1 MSDGIVIDLQWPSRR
16 VAAELPAR
24 GLCLL
29 TGASGAG
36 KSTLLHALAGLV
48 HVPGAVRVNGHTWQD
63 AKHFLPAHLR
73 RAGLV
78 FQEAS
83 LLPHLTIAAN
93 FRFAGAYATEDVGAA
108 PPSAPELAERL
119 GLQALLA
126 QYPSR
131 LSGGE
136 RMRAALAC
144 ALASGP
150 RWMLLDE
157 PLAALDE
164 ATRRRVVDL
173 LLEQARKLPLLLV
186 THYPDELAA
195 HAVARIRL

>member
-1 MSDGIVIDLQWPSRR
+1 MRDDDIVIDLQWPSRR
-16 VAAELPAR
+16 VVAELPAR

-48 HVPGAVRVNGHTWQD
+48 RVPGTVRVNGQIWQD
-63 AKHFLPAHLR
+63 AANFLPAHVR
-73 RAGLV
+73 CAGLV

-83 LLPHLTIAAN
+83 LLPHLNVAAN
-93 FRFAGAYATEDVGAA
+93 FRFAAAGAA
-108 PPSAPELAERL
+108 RADVLLPSVTELAGRL
-119 GLQALLA
+119 GLQDLLA

-144 ALASGP
+144 ALLSGP
-150 RWMLLDE
+150 RWLLLDE
-157 PLAALDE
+157 ALSALDE
-164 ATRRRVVDL
+164 AMRRRVIDL
-173 LLEQARKLPLLLV
+173 LLEQAQNLPLLLV

>member
-36 KSTLLHALAGLV
+36 KSTLLHALAGLIR
-48 HVPGAVRVNGHTWQD
+48 VPGTVRVNGQTWQD
-63 AKHFLPAHLR
+63 AKHFSPTHIR

-83 LLPHLTIAAN
+83 LLPHLNLAAN
-93 FRFAGAYATEDVGAA
+93 FRFAAAAATRAGAA
-108 PPSAPELAERL
+108 SPSTGELAERL

-144 ALASGP
+144 ALLSGP
-150 RWMLLDE
+150 RWLLLDE
-157 PLAALDE
+157 PLGALDE
-164 ATRRRVVDL
+164 ATRRRVIDL
-173 LLEQARKLPLLLV
+173 LLEQAQNLPLLLV